1 MSFIFVSWGGNF
13 CLNLDTLCFPMFC
26 ILSFQPKSANLLFRP
41 SSRDSPGRTFFLFT
55 ATSNSMT
62 SCIWELVCRQT
73 TWPYYRK
80 RLCSYMSLI
89 LATILTLSQRTSH
102 ETFWISL
109 CLHIILIIKRSTLRS
124 LNSSAAV
131 SFQVLL
137 QYKELVWLNID
148 IHAFFISNA
157 FFSTQPQCCLTFSWI
172 ELQMLLRYCLIRKSI
187 ITRKHIYIYYI
198 CVDD

>member
-1 MSFIFVSWGGNF
+1 MAIFALIWTRYVSRSSASSRFNQ
-13 CLNLDTLCFPMFC
+13 NLPIFF
-26 ILSFQPKSANLLFRP
+26 FRP
-41 SSRDSPGRTFFLFT
+41 SSRDSLGRTFFLFT

-89 LATILTLSQRTSH
+89 LATILTLSQRASH
-102 ETFWISL
+102 ETLWISL
-109 CLHIILIIKRSTLRS
+109 CLHIILIMQRSTLRS

-137 QYKELVWLNID
+137 QYKRIGLTKHWYTRFFYKQRFFLNSTSVLLNLFMNW
-148 IHAFFISNA
+148 ASNIA
-157 FFSTQPQCCLTFSWI
+157 
-172 ELQMLLRYCLIRKSI
+172 
-187 ITRKHIYIYYI
+187 
-198 CVDD
+198 

>member
-13 CLNLDTLCFPMFC
+13 CLNLDTLCFPKFC

-41 SSRDSPGRTFFLFT
+41 SSRDSLGRTFFLFT

-89 LATILTLSQRTSH
+89 LATILTLSQRASH
-102 ETFWISL
+102 ETLWISL
-109 CLHIILIIKRSTLRS
+109 CLHIILIMQRSTLRS

-137 QYKELVWLNID
+137 QYKRIGLTKHWYTRFFYKQRFFFNSTSVLLNLFMNW
-148 IHAFFISNA
+148 ASNIA
-157 FFSTQPQCCLTFSWI
+157 
-172 ELQMLLRYCLIRKSI
+172 
-187 ITRKHIYIYYI
+187 
-198 CVDD
+198 